1 MSIDIRTIATGSKG
15 NCYLLT
21 NSRGEVLILECGIPW
36 KKIAEAIQ
44 WNLSKVVGCCISHD
58 HGDHARA
65 LNDIRY
71 HLIPIYCSQGTA
83 QQLGLEQSM
92 LFRRVGH
99 KFAGCHAHHFFISAI
114 PAVHDAA
121 EPLIFIIQEWEANG
135 DGDVVLFATDTEY
148 IPKKVR
154 GVTKMMLEANYDM
167 DYINDSLAKGSLV
180 SARKIRTVKTHMEIG
195 TLEAWL
201 KEEKTIGGLDLLTE
215 VHLIHVS
222 KQNGYP
228 EEFVHRIQRITGVP
242 VYCEGG
248 RK

>member
-1 MSIDIRTIATGSKG
+1 MSIKIRTIATGSKG

-44 WNLSKVVGCCISHD
+44 WNQSKVVGCCISHE

-65 LNDIRY
+65 VNDIRN

-83 QQLGLEQSM
+83 QKLGLEQSM
-92 LFRRVGH
+92 LFRRVGY
-99 KFAGCHAHHFFISAI
+99 KLSGCHAHHFFISAI
-114 PAVHDAA
+114 PAIHDAA
-121 EPLIFIIQEWEANG
+121 EPLIFIIREWDATK
-135 DGDVVLFATDTEY
+135 DGDVVLFATDTEF
-148 IPKKVR
+148 IPYRLR
-154 GVTKMMLEANYDM
+154 GITKMMVEANYNF
-167 DYINDSLAKGSLV
+167 DYINDSLVKGDLIKT
-180 SARKIRTVKTHMEIG
+180 RKNRTVKTHMEIG

-201 KEEKTIGGLDLLTE
+201 EEEKKIGGLDLLSE

-222 KQNGYP
+222 KQNGNP
-228 EEFVHRIQRITGVP
+228 KEFIRLIQRITGVP

-248 RK
+248 K